1 MKYRDLEEI
10 LCVAKST
17 GADFSEIYLEDRTD
31 TIIKDKNR
39 SIQGATSLHI
49 HGAGIYLLRG
59 TDSVYVY
66 TNDSSKQ
73 SLMELAHIAA
83 SLLPFAGGGKECG
96 SITFSCQKN
105 PRINPVEIYPQSVS
119 TGEKVRV
126 IKEIERAAYSAGPA
140 ILSLDVNYF
149 DASQSVTIA
158 NSEGLY
164 TEDTRIS
171 TKIRLNGG
179 VTWGNKSCFDF
190 FELVSPQGFE
200 IFRQR
205 DSVGW
210 AQSTIQQMENSLK
223 VRPIKSCVVPVVFE
237 AGDCGVFWHEA
248 CGHNLESGAAF
259 GGIFAG
265 KIGQEVAS
273 RKITLIDDGSISS
286 MNGSEAMDD
295 EGHPTQKNILIEN
308 GILKGF
314 LCDRKGGRM
323 LRCGSTG
330 SGRRQNY
337 TFAPCSRMHNTYL
350 AAGKDDEDEMIS
362 SVDKG
367 ILVTRLGGGSS
378 GENFSI
384 AVKEGFWIENGKIT
398 DRIGKFTLSGPSAQ
412 IIHRIDRVG
421 KKVVPDFGGSF
432 CGASSGLVPTT
443 AYGPRFR
450 VSEMSV
456 GGTEQ

>member
-1 MKYRDLEEI
+1 MRNVDLEEI

-31 TIIKDKNR
+31 TIIKDKSR
-39 SIQGATSLHI
+39 SIQGVTSLHI
-49 HGAGIYLLRG
+49 HGAGIYLLRE

-66 TNDSSKQ
+66 TNDTSK
-73 SLMELAHIAA
+73 SALLDLAKTAA
-83 SLLPFAGGGKECG
+83 SLLPFVKKTQENH
-96 SITFSCQKN
+96 SIIFSLQKN
-105 PRINPVEIYPQSVS
+105 PNLNPIEIYPRTVS
-119 TGEKVRV
+119 AGQK
-126 IKEIERAAYSAGPA
+126 IKIMKEMEHAAYSAGPV
-140 ILSLDVNYF
+140 IQNLDVSYF
-149 DASQSVTIA
+149 DVTQHVIIA

-171 TKIRLNGG
+171 TKIRFNGG
-179 VTWGNKSCFDF
+179 VNWRGKICYDF

-200 IFRQR
+200 MFRQR
-205 DSVGW
+205 DYVSW
-210 AQSTIQQMENSLK
+210 SQNTIRQMEDSLK
-223 VRPIKSCVVPVVFE
+223 VRPIKSCVVPVIFE

-265 KIGQEVAS
+265 KMGQEVAS
-273 RKITLIDDGSISS
+273 KKITLIDDGSIPGL
-286 MNGSEAMDD
+286 NGSESMDD
-295 EGHPTQKNILIEN
+295 EGHSTQKNILIEH
-308 GILKGF
+308 GILKSF

-323 LRCGSTG
+323 LGTGSTG

-350 AAGKDDEDEMIS
+350 EAGEDDEKEMIS
-362 SVDKG
+362 GIDKG

-384 AVKEGFWIENGKIT
+384 AVKEGFLIENGKIT

-421 KKVVPDFGGSF
+421 KNVVKDLGGSF

-450 VSEMSV
+450 VSAMSV
-456 GGTEQ
+456 GGTE